1 MERKENYHYEIH
13 LRGIRRGEGD
23 SRHLSFADNGLTH
36 GTSSKLRLCH
46 SRIVVSR
53 RPLSVAMTTEYPLP
67 NITCAEG
74 YTYLDYSRPSA
85 SCDGAT
91 LRETHPIFIP
101 IRISLAPSSLPTS
114 ARTTRSL
121 LNCLEVVYNI
131 GRLTRLVRWDLHLIL
146 RSSFDGLTC

>member
-91 LRETHPIFIP
+91 FRETHPIFI
-101 IRISLAPSSLPTS
+101 ISYSHQPRAVLAADLRTHHSISSQLS
-114 ARTTRSL
+114 
-121 LNCLEVVYNI
+121 
-131 GRLTRLVRWDLHLIL
+131 
-146 RSSFDGLTC
+146 